1 MHHLT
6 TLLLLSAGLA
16 YSATEPPLAV
26 HLRTSLPSPQ
36 PVGTPIGLFPDA
48 ENLDLKAMHVVRYS
62 VSVNGG
68 PFHVIRD
75 FSQQPLFAWAPEL
88 FEQVATVRV
97 DLRNN
102 DTKATARDEMPFRI
116 VSRVKGTAPVVVSTA
131 HPLVALFSAPPCP
144 EGTQFRVAFAPAGEE
159 SF

>member
-1 MHHLT
+1 MHQLT
-6 TLLLLSAGLA
+6 TLLLISAGLA
-16 YSATEPPLAV
+16 YSATEKPLVV

-36 PVGTPIGLFPDA
+36 PVGTPIGLVPEA
-48 ENLDLKAMHVVRYS
+48 ENVGKEMHVVRYS
-62 VSVNGG
+62 ISVNGG

-88 FEQVATVRV
+88 FEQTATIRV

-116 VSRVKGTAPVVVSTA
+116 VPRLKGTAPVVMPTA

-144 EGTQFRVAFAPAGEE
+144 EGTQFRVAFAP
-159 SF
+159 